1 MHKSNK
7 TPRKGKLLPYRYSIV
22 YHPVRQELG
31 LTIFEY
37 CLLETLVRHSNQN
50 EYSKGVKFLAEY
62 LFVTRKRAYDALKKF
77 AGRGWITGDAETRT
91 LSLNSEVFEM
101 VNEAGKAN
109 GENLKYTQI
118 FHALRNTL
126 DVDFKSYCLLDAV
139 FHLSKAKGISEA
151 SPTHFEKWFDLPERD
166 FYRKRNEL
174 DPYLIRT
181 GVFWLKL
188 KPKIKAEFAEYE
200 TLLQKECSKTAE

>member
-7 TPRKGKLLPYRYSIV
+7 TTRKGKLLSYRYSIV
-22 YHPVRQELG
+22 YHPVRKELR

-37 CLLETLVRHSNQN
+37 CLLEVLVRHSKHL
-50 EYSKGVKFLAEY
+50 EYSNGVKFLADY

-77 AGRGWITGDAETRT
+77 AGRGWINGDAETRI
-91 LSLNSEVFEM
+91 LSLNSDVFDM

-109 GENLKYTQI
+109 GQNLQYTQI
-118 FHALRNTL
+118 FHALRDTL
-126 DVDFKSYCLLDAV
+126 GVDFKSYCLLDAV
-139 FHLSKAKGISEA
+139 FHLSKAKGVSEA

-174 DPYLIRT
+174 NPHLIRT
-181 GVFWLKL
+181 GIFWLKL
-188 KPKIKAEFAEYE
+188 KPKTKAKFAEYE
-200 TLLQKECSKTAE
+200 ALLEEKCSITA